1 MKTLQKTFTA
11 LIAGVS
17 LVAAASSASAQTFTP
32 GEAIKASGTLNQS
45 LSLDPINTLTICN
58 VTFHGVVLGSGTTV
72 TGFQFNSYE
81 GTQVGGPG
89 DLACD
94 DSIHFGPVSGGPDDL
109 TATFTSPTQL
119 NLAHILISTRLGDCE
134 DTNITLNWNGSGV
147 VFPAGTTIAPV
158 CQFNGTLTVSPE

>member
-1 MKTLQKTFTA
+1 MKTLQKAFTA

-17 LVAAASSASAQTFTP
+17 FVAAASSASAQTFTP
-32 GEAIKASGTLNQS
+32 GQAVKASGTLNQS
-45 LSLDPINTLTICN
+45 LSVDPSTLTICN

-72 TGFQFNSYE
+72 TGFRFDSYE

-89 DLACD
+89 NLACD

-119 NLAHILISTRLGDCE
+119 NLAHILISTRLGECE

-147 VFPAGTTIAPV
+147 VFPVGTLIAPV
-158 CQFNGTLTVSPE
+158 CQFDGTLTVSAE